1 MDDEVKGNLKN
12 ADVWMRLFYIVI
24 MYALY
29 GVARVVLFL
38 MVVFQFLSTLFTG
51 KTNQRLL
58 DFGKQL
64 AEYIYQLVQ
73 FLTYNSDEKPFPF
86 TDWPDGEAVKPV
98 KKNLAPKKKAVKKKA
113 AKAKVETPVEPEAK
127 NETEG
132 GGDTEN
138 KE

>member
-86 TDWPDGEAVKPV
+86 TDWPEGEAVNAV
-98 KKNLAPKKKAVKKKA
+98 KKSPAPKKKAVKKKA
-113 AKAKVETPVEPEAK
+113 AKPKAAPKAEPEAK
-127 NETEG
+127 PADDAGEEP
-132 GGDTEN
+132 EN
-138 KE
+138 KA